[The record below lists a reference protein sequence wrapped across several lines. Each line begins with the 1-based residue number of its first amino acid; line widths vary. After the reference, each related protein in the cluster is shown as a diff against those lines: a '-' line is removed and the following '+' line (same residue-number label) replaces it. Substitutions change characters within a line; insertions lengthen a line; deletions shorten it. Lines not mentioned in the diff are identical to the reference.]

1 MDAIRNMRTG
11 PTRSE
16 PSHAERYQP
25 YGTSRTHRVGHVN
38 AEAGPSTLVPPHVPY
53 VDSPIPQSTEGIFKR
68 TANATNNKS
77 VKEKKE
83 APVSNFYRSHLPRV
97 TERLFGVRSPNGQ
110 ESFVVKGSH
119 VVTGTSWYLLR
130 AGWSPGRRRRR
141 RALRRP

>member
-1 MDAIRNMRTG
+1 MDAIRHMRTG

-16 PSHAERYQP
+16 PLHAERHQP
-25 YGTSRTHRVGHVN
+25 YGTSRTRRVGHVN

-53 VDSPIPQSTEGIFKR
+53 VGLPITQSTEGISER

-77 VKEKKE
+77 AKEKKE
-83 APVSNFYRSHLPRV
+83 APVSNFYRSHFPRV
-97 TERLFGVRSPNGQ
+97 TEWLFGVRSPNGQ

-119 VVTGTSWYLLR
+119 VVTGSSWYPLR

-141 RALRRP
+141 RAPRRP